1 MRVLPRQ
8 ISPIKC
14 PHIAPRPRI
23 VYPTRCRLKA
33 GYMGRVPC
41 KRLKFGRVGYTK
53 GDALLVLPRLLAR
66 RLLPAPM
73 RHPCGSLRSPKS
85 RQRCSMC
92 APTARRFRG
101 GYRRRSAV
109 SGSRLDTG
117 RRRPHQDGTISTDG
131 TFHALHKAGKMPVFS
146 PVKAAICSSEP

>member
-23 VYPTRCRLKA
+23 VYRTRCRPSNRDV
-33 GYMGRVPC
+33 GRVPHQ
-41 KRLKFGRVGYTK
+41 RTRFGRVGYTK

-85 RQRCSMC
+85 RQRRSIC

-109 SGSRLDTG
+109 PGSRLDTG
-117 RRRPHQDGTISTDG
+117 RRRPHQEGIISTED
-131 TFHALHKAGKMPVFS
+131 TFHALHKAVKMPVFS
-146 PVKAAICSSEP
+146 LVKAAICSAEP